1 MKKVII
7 STGGTGGHIF
17 PALAVAKEIRR
28 RFPECRILFVGGKYG
43 PEGELVRQA
52 GIDFC
57 PLPVRGIIGRG
68 PKALW
73 SLCLLL
79 YSLVKAFFLLLRFR
93 PEVVVGFGGYAG
105 FCVVRL
111 ACLLHIPCAIHEQN
125 TIPGSANRI
134 LAPKV
139 DKVFL
144 TFPDSNFGGKEEI
157 LTGTP
162 VREEICKLY
171 YRDCLAENRTV
182 SLLVLGGS
190 QGAHILN
197 EVVVRA
203 LGEFRRKKILL
214 WHQTGKNDFEFVKAA
229 YEKEYPAAKVTAFID
244 DMAEAYCFADL
255 VLCRAGAST
264 LAELSLAG
272 KPSILVPFPY
282 AAHDHQTKNAKMLE
296 EIGASL
302 VLQQSYLE
310 ELDLVKTVV
319 NLVFVPGKLISMS
332 VAARSFAKPQA
343 VQKIVEEIITLSE
356 KNKRVKK

>member
-17 PALAVAKEIRR
+17 PALAVAGEIRR
-28 RFPECRILFVGGKYG
+28 RFPKCRILFVGGKYG

-52 GIDFC
+52 GIDFYS
-57 PLPVRGIIGRG
+57 LPVRGVIGRG
-68 PKALW
+68 LKALY

-79 YSLVKAFFLLLRFR
+79 WSLIKAFFLLLRFR
-93 PEVVVGFGGYAG
+93 PQVVVGFGGYAG

-111 ACLLHIPCAIHEQN
+111 ACLLHIPCAVHEQN

-144 TFPDSNFGGKEEI
+144 TFPGSNFGGKEEI

-162 VREEICKLY
+162 VREEICELY
-171 YRDCLAENRTV
+171 RRDKTAGNETI
-182 SLLVLGGS
+182 SLLILGGS
-190 QGAHILN
+190 QGAHVLN
-197 EVVVRA
+197 EAVVRS
-203 LGEFRRKKILL
+203 LGEFRRKKIEL
-214 WHQTGKNDFEFVKAA
+214 WHQTGKNDFEAVKAA

-244 DMAEAYCFADL
+244 DMAAAYRFADL

-282 AAHDHQTKNAKMLE
+282 AAHDHQMKNARILE
-296 EIGASL
+296 ELGASL
-302 VLQQSYLE
+302 VLQQNYLE
-310 ELDLVKTVV
+310 ELDLVNVIV
-319 NLVFVPGKLISMS
+319 NLVSVPGKLKSMS
-332 VAARSFAKPQA
+332 VAVRTFAKPQA
-343 VQKIVEEIITLSE
+343 VQRIVDELVELSE
-356 KNKRVKK
+356 KKRAKK